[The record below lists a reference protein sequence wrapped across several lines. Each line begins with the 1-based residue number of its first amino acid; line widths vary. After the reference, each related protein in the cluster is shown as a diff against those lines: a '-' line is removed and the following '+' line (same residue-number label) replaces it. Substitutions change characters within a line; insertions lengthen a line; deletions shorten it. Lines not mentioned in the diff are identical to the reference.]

1 MKRKVSTRPVD
12 GGEEVG
18 LDAVVTA
25 ARRDDCAGA
34 TLHWERRGVIH
45 GAQFQRSQPG
55 SAEVSMGFGEVIEQ
69 ILRQGMEGQS
79 RARLEHSVG
88 PRGLGGVPGLD
99 DLLGAVLGGGATGRP
114 AGGGLGDVFGGAAP
128 SGRGSGGGLDDLL
141 GSVLGGATRG
151 GGGGLGDVLGSV
163 LAGGQAGGARGNTR
177 GGAGMA
183 ILATIAMAAL
193 RNWSQPRGAGQGLMD
208 SASSLAPGDMNA
220 LTAPETERL
229 VLQAM
234 ISAAKAD
241 GSVDESEVQRIMGQI
256 DDDGVSP
263 EEKRFLA
270 EELRKPIDLP
280 SLVEAVPTPAVA
292 AQVYGASLFVMKVD
306 TEAEEEY
313 LGQLAEALGL
323 DEGTVERLHQLTGA
337 PGG

>member
-1 MKRKVSTRPVD
+1 
-12 GGEEVG
+12 
-18 LDAVVTA
+18 
-25 ARRDDCAGA
+25 
-34 TLHWERRGVIH
+34 
-45 GAQFQRSQPG
+45 
-55 SAEVSMGFGEVIEQ
+55 
-69 ILRQGMEGQS
+69 
-79 RARLEHSVG
+79 LEHSVG
-88 PRGLGGVPGLD
+88 PRGLGGVPGLE
-99 DLLGAVLGGGATGRP
+99 DLLGAVLGGGATGRS
-114 AGGGLGDVFGGAAP
+114 AGGGLGDVFGRAR
-128 SGRGSGGGLDDLL
+128 SSRGSTGGLDDLL

-163 LAGGQAGGARGNTR
+163 LTGGQAGATRGNAR

-193 RNWSQPRGAGQGLMD
+193 RNWSQSRGTGQGLMD
-208 SASSLAPGDMNA
+208 SASSLAPGDVDA

-323 DEGTVERLHQLTGA
+323 DEGTVARLHQLTGA

>member
-1 MKRKVSTRPVD
+1 
-12 GGEEVG
+12 
-18 LDAVVTA
+18 
-25 ARRDDCAGA
+25 
-34 TLHWERRGVIH
+34 
-45 GAQFQRSQPG
+45 
-55 SAEVSMGFGEVIEQ
+55 
-69 ILRQGMEGQS
+69 
-79 RARLEHSVG
+79 
-88 PRGLGGVPGLD
+88 
-99 DLLGAVLGGGATGRP
+99 
-114 AGGGLGDVFGGAAP
+114 
-128 SGRGSGGGLDDLL
+128 
-141 GSVLGGATRG
+141 
-151 GGGGLGDVLGSV
+151 
-163 LAGGQAGGARGNTR
+163 
-177 GGAGMA
+177 MA

-193 RNWSQPRGAGQGLMD
+193 RNWSQSRGAGQGLLD
-208 SASSLAPGDMNA
+208 SASTLAPGDMNA